1 MASSFSG
8 CLEMLPPLWQRIN
21 YGRVDTPTAGDPV
34 YRRWLPHASA
44 LPDNDDDYPS
54 VMYGDVSRSTD
65 PDIDHAVDQAR
76 GFMTS
81 QLDYFGMDWGQFEHV
96 LSISLGTIAIEADVE
111 RETVST
117 TLLDSGYEE
126 TGTYQ
131 EYRLYE

>member
-1 MASSFSG
+1 VSAARGRSRHGFVFLGLSRNAAAA
-8 CLEMLPPLWQRIN
+8 WAAHH

-81 QLDYFGMDWGQFEHV
+81 QLDYFGMDWGQFEDV
-96 LSISLGTIAIEADVE
+96 LSISLGTIVIEADVE
-111 RETVST
+111 RDGQYDTPRQW
-117 TLLDSGYEE
+117 L
-126 TGTYQ
+126 
-131 EYRLYE
+131 